1 MHKIQYNCMSGGKTG
16 KWELFFS
23 ISYIRRQKNK
33 RLILEKKH
41 DVRGIGICIKALFER
56 EGRKSDYFFQPEND

>member
-1 MHKIQYNCMSGGKTG
+1 MSGGKTG

-33 RLILEKKH
+33 RLILEKKKH
-41 DVRGIGICIKALFER
+41 DG
-56 EGRKSDYFFQPEND
+56 EGYWDLY